1 MRVQLSR
8 SRWLLGLAF
17 LGVATLAIVWGRGR
31 SIAQATAQPPAQPF
45 AVAHNQ
51 TSFAQPSG
59 IDNSKRVVAY
69 IYDTVPLTRSD
80 FGEYLIERQGAER
93 LDNFINRRIIEIACQ
108 QTGVEVTA
116 AEVEAELA
124 TMLAGLNSTPEKFE
138 RTMLK
143 PYHKTL
149 YEWKEDAVRP
159 RLLLTKLT
167 RQRVQVT
174 EEELQMAFEAHYG
187 EKIDCRI
194 IMWPKQETEK
204 VMATIYPKIRDSEH
218 EFDLAASHQASATL
232 AAKGGQVEPFGRH
245 STGNDALENAAFS
258 LREGELSV
266 VVGTPEG
273 PVVIKCIK
281 HIPPEK
287 GKSLADPQIREKL
300 SKEVFEK
307 KLQIEIQRTF
317 AELKAKANPKKFFSQ
332 AVTEDELKRQV
343 IEELQPTRTGA
354 PHGN

>member
-8 SRWLLGLAF
+8 SRWLLIVGFLGLA
-17 LGVATLAIVWGRGR
+17 ALAVLWGRGR
-31 SIAQATAQPPAQPF
+31 SISQATAQSPAQPF
-45 AVAHNQ
+45 AVNNQ
-51 TSFAQPSG
+51 ASLTQPSSV
-59 IDNSKRVVAY
+59 DNSKRVVAY
-69 IYDTVPLTRSD
+69 IYNTIPLTRSD

-124 TMLAGLNSTPEKFE
+124 TMLAGLNATPEKFE
-138 RTMLK
+138 QTMLK

-187 EKIDCRI
+187 EKVDCRI

-204 VMATIYPKIRDSEH
+204 VLATVYPKIRDSEH

-258 LREGELSV
+258 LHEGELSA

-273 PVVIKCIK
+273 PVVIKCVK
-281 HIPPEK
+281 HLPPQK
-287 GKSLADPQIREKL
+287 DKSLADPQIREKL

-343 IEELQPTRTGA
+343 SEELQPTRTGA
-354 PHGN
+354 SHGN